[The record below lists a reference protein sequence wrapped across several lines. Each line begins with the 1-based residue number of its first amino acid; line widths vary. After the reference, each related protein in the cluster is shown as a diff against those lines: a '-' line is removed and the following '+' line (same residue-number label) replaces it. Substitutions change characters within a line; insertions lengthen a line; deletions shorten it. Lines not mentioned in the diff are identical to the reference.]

1 MGLFQKKRYWPPGA
15 NHKSPRKDLQ
25 LRFLHRLSR
34 LLNNGYTMIGALEI
48 IQWDHQLKAIA
59 SSVTTSLKSG
69 SPLDEALEHVH
80 FSPTITSYLYL
91 VRNNGDLQSSLE
103 KCITMYEQRLVY
115 MKNFRKRHGIQSFC
129 LSSSPSCCTLL
140 SNPFFRRFLICSMA
154 RRHQHQP

>member
-1 MGLFQKKRYWPPGA
+1 
-15 NHKSPRKDLQ
+15 
-25 LRFLHRLSR
+25 
-34 LLNNGYTMIGALEI
+34 MIGALEI

-115 MKNFRKRHGIQSFC
+115 MKISGNG
-129 LSSSPSCCTLL
+129 TV
-140 SNPFFRRFLICSMA
+140 SNHSAYRLRLPAVLY
-154 RRHQHQP
+154 